1 MLAAQRAWVEE
12 PARAHAGLVA
22 ECLGYRFRPPRE
34 DDDGV
39 VVGGEEAERDEA
51 FFVGVSRQAVDGVW
65 LARLLADHTRYDHR
79 EACEGLVRPVLV
91 MAGRR
96 SGCFTLE
103 GMEETVRRARKGGN
117 GDAEMVVF
125 ESGHW
130 LFYEEPDRFNREV
143 LAFVE
148 RCTR

>member
-1 MLAAQRAWVEE
+1 M
-12 PARAHAGLVA
+12 
-22 ECLGYRFRPPRE
+22 
-34 DDDGV
+34 
-39 VVGGEEAERDEA
+39 ERDEA
-51 FFVGVSRQAVDGVW
+51 FFVGVSRGACDRVW

-79 EACEGLVRPVLV
+79 EACEGLTRPVLV

-103 GMEETVRRARKGGN
+103 GVEETVRRARKGGN
-117 GDAEMVVF
+117 QDAEMVAF

-130 LFYEEPDRFNREV
+130 LFYEEPNRFNQEV
-143 LAFVE
+143 LAFVQ